1 MRRFFFLGLMLFFLL
16 AAVQALA
23 QGGLS
28 AGTYVMNDGNM
39 QISMDIGALSGGKY
53 FINAS
58 GGGAG
63 KSCRIGDI
71 GELRGGSLV
80 LGVCEMGIRISGDGF
95 DLQDPKGCAQCG
107 GGAYVSGRYVKK

>member
-1 MRRFFFLGLMLFFLL
+1 MKRFFFLGLMLIFLL
-16 AAVQALA
+16 TAGKAMA

-39 QISMDIGALSGGKY
+39 QISMDVSALPNGKY

-63 KSCRIGDI
+63 KSCRIGDL

-80 LGVCEMGIRISGDGF
+80 LGVCAMGIRIGGDGF
-95 DLQDPKGCAQCG
+95 DLQDSKGCAQCDA
-107 GGAYVSGRYVKK
+107 GAYVSGRYVKK